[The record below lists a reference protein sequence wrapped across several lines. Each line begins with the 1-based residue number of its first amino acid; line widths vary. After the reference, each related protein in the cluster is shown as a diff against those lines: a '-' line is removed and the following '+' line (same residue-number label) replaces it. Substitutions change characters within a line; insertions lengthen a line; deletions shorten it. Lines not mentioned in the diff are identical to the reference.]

1 MSADFQETL
10 GDSPLAREAKE
21 VQYHDIITIKHKDT
35 GCLLHSHPYRYPLRY
50 DDGRISSQGQQVT
63 CMHDFTDTNNHWEIL
78 PPVAGSDSKALG
90 RVVKQGDTFRLRH
103 VNTNGYLLTHDVAS
117 PLYPTNEEFQVIE
130 PEAGDGARFNDT
142 LFRLDPFDKRKES
155 PLKTKASVVKFF
167 HVPTI
172 VTMWTHNDE
181 LLPDW
186 GFNQQEVN
194 GNKKVGDADNFWT
207 IDNIIGLKGARAV
220 YVPKQVKT
228 LPFLAKWYEL
238 QLTMFEQNNK
248 LSSEH
253 PYASEPQSWPL
264 TLSGKSF

>member
-1 MSADFQETL
+1 MCVGTAVVWDLWTLLDLKKGLTIRIFIKHFYARLLGLIVYPFALYLFWFYLHFEILNKSGPGDSFMSADFQETL
-10 GDSPLAREAKE
+10 GDSPLARDAKE

-35 GCLLHSHPYRYPLRY
+35 GCLLHSHPYTYPLRY

-78 PPVAGSDSKALG
+78 PPTSVGDSKVLG

-130 PEAGDGARFNDT
+130 PEAGDAARFNDT

-155 PLKTKASVVKFF
+155 PLKTKASVVKVF

-194 GNKKVGDADNFWT
+194 
-207 IDNIIGLKGARAV
+207 
-220 YVPKQVKT
+220 
-228 LPFLAKWYEL
+228 
-238 QLTMFEQNNK
+238 
-248 LSSEH
+248 
-253 PYASEPQSWPL
+253 AS
-264 TLSGKSF
+264 